1 MLKMFNSVAV
11 LVLWWIVAMLILLNV
26 TKKEC
31 RPVCVTF
38 YGNKCEVGIW
48 SCMRIVGGVTPTA
61 TFIENRLRLGHPS
74 KLVVLSL
81 YCFCAYSAH

>member
-31 RPVCVTF
+31 RPICVTF
-38 YGNKCEVGIW
+38 YRNKCEAEI
-48 SCMRIVGGVTPTA
+48 
-61 TFIENRLRLGHPS
+61 
-74 KLVVLSL
+74 
-81 YCFCAYSAH
+81 

>member
-38 YGNKCEVGIW
+38 YGNKCEVGI
-48 SCMRIVGGVTPTA
+48 
-61 TFIENRLRLGHPS
+61 
-74 KLVVLSL
+74 
-81 YCFCAYSAH
+81 